1 MPSLLLDLELHL
13 VVDRVRAMLLVLS
26 GRRLPRHLHLHRA
39 RQKQLLLL
47 LLLVLKR
54 VDAVS
59 GHACLSRCLSSS
71 WSHHIVLK
79 GLRWDSCRGWLMVG
93 HTSGLAL
100 WLLVV
105 MLVKFVDV

>member
-1 MPSLLLDLELHL
+1 
-13 VVDRVRAMLLVLS
+13 MLLVLS
-26 GRRLPRHLHLHRA
+26 GGRLPRHLHLHRA

-47 LLLVLKR
+47 LVLKR
-54 VDAVS
+54 VDAIS
-59 GHACLSRCLSSS
+59 GHACLRGCLSSS

-79 GLRWDSCRGWLMVG
+79 GLGWDSCRGWLVVG

>member
-1 MPSLLLDLELHL
+1 MLSLLLDLELHL
-13 VVDRVRAMLLVLS
+13 VVDGVRAMLLVLS
-26 GRRLPRHLHLHRA
+26 GWRLPRHLHLHRA

-47 LLLVLKR
+47 LLVLKR
-54 VDAVS
+54 VDAVG
-59 GHACLSRCLSSS
+59 GHACLRGCLSSS

-79 GLRWDSCRGWLMVG
+79 GLGRDSCRGRLVVG

>member
-1 MPSLLLDLELHL
+1 MLSLLLDLELHL
-13 VVDRVRAMLLVLS
+13 VVDGVRAMLLVLS
-26 GRRLPRHLHLHRA
+26 GWRLPRHLHLHRA

-47 LLLVLKR
+47 LVLKR
-54 VDAVS
+54 VDAVG
-59 GHACLSRCLSSS
+59 GHACLRGCLSSS

-79 GLRWDSCRGWLMVG
+79 GLGRDSCRGRLMVG

-105 MLVKFVDV
+105 MFVKFVDV

>member
-1 MPSLLLDLELHL
+1 MLSLLLDLELHL

-47 LLLVLKR
+47 VLKR
-54 VDAVS
+54 VDAVG
-59 GHACLSRCLSSS
+59 GHSCLRGCLSSS

-79 GLRWDSCRGWLMVG
+79 GLGWDSCRGWLMVG

>member
-1 MPSLLLDLELHL
+1 MLSLLLDLELHL
-13 VVDRVRAMLLVLS
+13 VVDGVRAMLLVLG

-47 LLLVLKR
+47 VLKR
-54 VDAVS
+54 VDAVG
-59 GHACLSRCLSSS
+59 GHACLCSCLRSSR
-71 WSHHIVLK
+71 SHHIVLK
-79 GLRWDSCRGWLMVG
+79 GLGWDSCRGRLVVG
-93 HTSGLAL
+93 HTSGLTL

>member
-1 MPSLLLDLELHL
+1 MLSLLLDLELHL
-13 VVDRVRAMLLVLS
+13 VVDGVRAMLLVLG

-47 LLLVLKR
+47 VLKR
-54 VDAVS
+54 VDAVG
-59 GHACLSRCLSSS
+59 GHTCLRGCLSSS

-79 GLRWDSCRGWLMVG
+79 GLGWDCCRRRCVVG
-93 HTSGLAL
+93 HTSRLAL

>member
-1 MPSLLLDLELHL
+1 MLSLLLDLELHL
-13 VVDRVRAMLLVLS
+13 VVDGVRAMLLVLS
-26 GRRLPRHLHLHRA
+26 GRRLPCHLHLHSA
-39 RQKQLLLL
+39 RQEQLL

-54 VDAVS
+54 VDAVG
-59 GHACLSRCLSSS
+59 GHACLCSCLRSSR
-71 WSHHIVLK
+71 SHHIVLK
-79 GLRWDSCRGWLMVG
+79 GLGWDSCRGRLVVG

>member
-1 MPSLLLDLELHL
+1 MLSLLLDLELHL
-13 VVDRVRAMLLVLS
+13 VVDGVRAMLLVLS
-26 GRRLPRHLHLHRA
+26 GGRLPRHLHLHRA

-47 LLLVLKR
+47 LLVLKR
-54 VDAVS
+54 VDAVG
-59 GHACLSRCLSSS
+59 GHACLRGCLSSS

-79 GLRWDSCRGWLMVG
+79 GLGRDSCRGRLVVG
-93 HTSGLAL
+93 HTCGLAL

>member
-1 MPSLLLDLELHL
+1 MLSLLLDLELHL
-13 VVDRVRAMLLVLS
+13 VVDGVRAMLLVLS
-26 GRRLPRHLHLHRA
+26 GWRLPRHLHLHRA

-47 LLLVLKR
+47 LLVLKR
-54 VDAVS
+54 VDAVG
-59 GHACLSRCLSSS
+59 GHACLRGCLSSS

-79 GLRWDSCRGWLMVG
+79 GLGRDSCRGRLMVG

>member
-1 MPSLLLDLELHL
+1 MLSLLLDLELHL
-13 VVDRVRAMLLVLS
+13 VVDGVRAMLLVLS
-26 GRRLPRHLHLHRA
+26 GGRLPRHLHLHRA

-47 LLLVLKR
+47 LLVLKR
-54 VDAVS
+54 VDAVG
-59 GHACLSRCLSSS
+59 GHACLRGCLSSS

-79 GLRWDSCRGWLMVG
+79 GLGRDSCRGWLVVG

>member
-1 MPSLLLDLELHL
+1 MLSLLLDLELHL
-13 VVDRVRAMLLVLS
+13 VVDGVRAMLLVLG

-47 LLLVLKR
+47 VLKR
-54 VDAVS
+54 VDAVG
-59 GHACLSRCLSSS
+59 GHACLRGCLSSS

-79 GLRWDSCRGWLMVG
+79 GLGRDSCRGRLMVG

>member
-1 MPSLLLDLELHL
+1 MLSLLLDLELHL
-13 VVDRVRAMLLVLS
+13 VVDGVRAMLLVLS
-26 GRRLPRHLHLHRA
+26 GWRLPRHLHLHRA

-47 LLLVLKR
+47 LVLKR
-54 VDAVS
+54 VDAVG
-59 GHACLSRCLSSS
+59 GHACLRGCLSSS

-79 GLRWDSCRGWLMVG
+79 GLGRDSCRGRLMVG

>member
-1 MPSLLLDLELHL
+1 MLSLLLDLELHL
-13 VVDRVRAMLLVLS
+13 VVDGVRAMLLVLS
-26 GRRLPRHLHLHRA
+26 GWRLPRHLHLHRA

-47 LLLVLKR
+47 LVLKR
-54 VDAVS
+54 VDAVG
-59 GHACLSRCLSSS
+59 GHACLRGCLSSS

-79 GLRWDSCRGWLMVG
+79 GLGRDSCRGRLVVG

>member
-1 MPSLLLDLELHL
+1 MLSLLLDLELHL
-13 VVDRVRAMLLVLS
+13 VVDGVRAMLLVLG
-26 GRRLPRHLHLHRA
+26 GRRLPRHLHLHCA
-39 RQKQLLLL
+39 RQEQLLL

-54 VDAVS
+54 VDAVG
-59 GHACLSRCLSSS
+59 GHACLRGCLSSS

-79 GLRWDSCRGWLMVG
+79 GLWWDSCRGWLVVG

>member
-1 MPSLLLDLELHL
+1 MLSLLLDLELHL
-13 VVDRVRAMLLVLS
+13 VVDGVRAMLLVLS
-26 GRRLPRHLHLHRA
+26 GWRLPRHLHLHRA

-47 LLLVLKR
+47 LLVLKR
-54 VDAVS
+54 VDAVG
-59 GHACLSRCLSSS
+59 GHACLRGCLSSS

-79 GLRWDSCRGWLMVG
+79 GLGWDSCRGWLVVG